1 MRQESPVYELHVH
14 PTYAVYIPQR
24 SGGGRPKTSIQIQNE
39 ENLKDNT
46 RKPTLSQK
54 AVRRL
59 TNSVNWLVASS
70 KKKWIYDKRLDKR
83 FGFKV
88 NFITLTLPTLH
99 HDISDHHFKS
109 VLLHNFINSCRNK
122 YDMKNFVWKVEAQE
136 NGNIHAHFTT
146 DTFIHWKDIRT
157 MWNTILRKNGV
168 IEKYQSKHQNLTF
181 HDYCNYY
188 NIDNSKT
195 PESLKKAYDY
205 GVSTNWSDPNTTDVH
220 AVWKVKDI
228 AAYLAKYMGK
238 KEEDRREIKGR
249 LWSCSYNLSEKNK
262 IVIEIQ
268 GNTDY
273 DYIHEL
279 CKPEIKY
286 KTIETMTFA
295 GRQSYRVGEIFFYK
309 LSHWGTVLK
318 GRLLEAYNLHRFNI
332 RYNIDVQ
339 SKKIIYSDD
348 VEQPEHYIFEINRNA
363 DNNFSQPEFSL

>member
-1 MRQESPVYELHVH
+1 MRQENPIYELHVH

-24 SGGGRPKTSIQIQNE
+24 SRGPGTKTAIQIKNE
-39 ENLKDNT
+39 ENLIENK
-46 RKPTLSQK
+46 RSSTLSRK
-54 AVRRL
+54 AIRRL

-70 KKKWIYDKRLDKR
+70 KKKWVYDKRLDKR

-88 NFITLTLPTLH
+88 NFVTLTLPTLN

-109 VLLHNFINSCRNK
+109 VLLHNFINTCRNK
-122 YDMKNFVWKVEAQE
+122 YDMKNYVWKVEAQA

-146 DTFIHWKDIRT
+146 DTFIHWKDLRNV
-157 MWNTILRKNGV
+157 WNTILAKNGI
-168 IEKYQSKHQNLTF
+168 IEKYHNKHKDISFDDYSNL
-181 HDYCNYY
+181 Y
-188 NIDNSKT
+188 NSDNSKT
-195 PESLKKAYDY
+195 TEALKKSFDY
-205 GVSTNWSDPNTTDVH
+205 GVSTNWNDPNTTDVH

-262 IVIEIQ
+262 IVIEIL

-279 CKPEIKY
+279 CKPEIKF
-286 KTIETMTFA
+286 KTIETLTFA

-318 GRLLEAYNLHRFNI
+318 GRLLEAYNTHRFNI

-339 SKKIIYSDD
+339 AKKLIICEEI
-348 VEQPEHYIFEINRNA
+348 EQPEHYIVDYHISQ
-363 DNNFSQPEFSL
+363 NNDFSQPQFSM